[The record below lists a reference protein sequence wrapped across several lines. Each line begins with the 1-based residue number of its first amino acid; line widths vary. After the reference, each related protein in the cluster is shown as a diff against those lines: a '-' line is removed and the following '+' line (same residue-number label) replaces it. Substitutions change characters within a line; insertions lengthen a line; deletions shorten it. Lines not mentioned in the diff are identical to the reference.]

1 MDAKHGYTNKPGVC
15 AKCGKALP
23 APRPVAKKLCDECDP
38 DKALN
43 AEIVKLVDQ
52 GLSNA
57 DVGARLGLSASA
69 ITGRLNR
76 MGKTR
81 PFPKITAAQLKQCR
95 LDPVWEVRPENRGIV
110 PTDRIVCR
118 ECGEIRGDLNSS
130 GGKSHLLN
138 DHPHTPPE
146 AYLRKYPGARLTPF
160 ARHFA
165 RYAGNKTIE
174 SWLDEF
180 AALYVTPAEL
190 AKCRKDPAWEVHH
203 GIKEFVVCRLCGLKK
218 QSSISGHKKNGH
230 LVTAHDG
237 MAFSAYRVLFP
248 RAPQMPETERAG
260 RRERHSKWAR
270 SRFKLAREAAG
281 SAPVPPS
288 PTKPRGRPIEEI
300 TKQRITMAA
309 RLERDGVKPWAM
321 VDQLYPAPDP
331 LPEGETAAK
340 NKRKRFDAQR
350 EFLKKYR
357 GRIDLEKQQ
366 HAVSS

>member
-1 MDAKHGYTNKPGVC
+1 MGAKHGYTNKPGVC

-23 APRPVAKKLCDECDP
+23 APRPVTKKLCDECDP

-81 PFPKITAAQLKQCR
+81 PFPKISAAQLKQCR
-95 LDPVWEVRPENRGIV
+95 LDPMWEVRPENRGIV
-110 PTDRIVCR
+110 PVERIVCR

-190 AKCRKDPAWEVHH
+190 AKCRKDPAWEARR
-203 GIKEFVVCRLCGLKK
+203 GITNFVVCRLCGLKK

-230 LVTAHDG
+230 LVTAHG
-237 MAFSAYRVLFP
+237 MPFSAYRVLFP
-248 RAPQMPETERAG
+248 KAPQMPETERAG
-260 RRERHSKWAR
+260 RRQRHSAWAKR
-270 SRFKLAREAAG
+270 RFKLAKEADKFNRGDPVTIGPDRVLTPKGGRPAETKKGARIDELANRYELAG
-281 SAPVPPS
+281 QRVDWPAIQKQIAAEFSENTAINS
-288 PTKPRGRPIEEI
+288 LQRHRGRY
-300 TKQRITMAA
+300 
-309 RLERDGVKPWAM
+309 L
-321 VDQLYPAPDP
+321 
-331 LPEGETAAK
+331 
-340 NKRKRFDAQR
+340 KRQ
-350 EFLKKYR
+350 
-357 GRIDLEKQQ
+357 G
-366 HAVSS
+366 